1 MLNWIVHRLHRFR
14 TWLWVRLGLWRGTW
28 RRGRVDLR
36 GTQWLAGPF
45 AVHSWRYGLYC
56 PAGLADTEPAP
67 LLVLLHGCKQRALGF
82 AVASGW
88 TRYAD
93 LQRVRLLCPEQR
105 RFANL
110 YRCWNWFTPRAQR
123 GDGEQRVI
131 VEMLDAA
138 AAQVAVRPQAVA
150 LVGLSAGGGLAA
162 LLAFHHAARFSAV
175 VAVAAPPLLG
185 AVNVQD
191 PRDVMKRG
199 LMLGPL
205 FGLGTQM
212 KACAPLAV
220 IHGADDDVVHPA
232 CAEQLVAQ
240 ALEAH
245 RRDDMLLTAGDASTD
260 PGIAV
265 VDHRKGGALRVR
277 AVYVQRLAHEWAGGP
292 GGHPYCEG
300 DAMSLTALCGQFF
313 TAVGAFDAAEAM
325 GKAAAPTASPRP
337 AAEGPGE
344 QLETATAQSPLPP
357 PL

>member
-1 MLNWIVHRLHRFR
+1 MLSWIVHRLQRLR

-93 LQRVRLLCPEQR
+93 LQRVRLLCPDQR

-123 GDGEQRVI
+123 GDGEQRV
-131 VEMLDAA
+131 VLAMLDAA

-162 LLAFHHAARFSAV
+162 LLAFHHAARFRAV

-185 AVNVQD
+185 AANVQD

-199 LMLGPL
+199 LLLGPL
-205 FGLGTQM
+205 FALGTRM

-220 IHGADDDVVHPA
+220 IHGAGDDVVHPA

-245 RRDDMLLTAGDASTD
+245 RRDDMLLTAGDASTE
-260 PGIAV
+260 PRIAV

-277 AVYVQRLAHEWAGGP
+277 AICVQGLAHEWAGGP
-292 GGHPYCEG
+292 GGHPYCDG
-300 DAMSLTALCGQFF
+300 DSVSLVALCAQFF
-313 TAVGAFDAAEAM
+313 SAVGAFGAAGANETAAASR
-325 GKAAAPTASPRP
+325 AAAPAPAGEATEQRAAATSRP
-337 AAEGPGE
+337 
-344 QLETATAQSPLPP
+344 PLP
-357 PL
+357 L